1 MLSSLSRDA
10 LIRIPR
16 VLTSARI
23 HEALDGDRA
32 ALSEVVRELLAIVK
46 VETARLLHRWARSQR
61 RDARQDVD
69 DFAHEVVLYLLA
81 ERGKVLRTWD
91 PERGT
96 LEAFVR
102 MVARQRVSRTLL
114 KHRGNPWSD
123 EPTDFEEL
131 EPQLAPDPAAR
142 VLESR
147 EFLRSL
153 LARLRRELT
162 ERGLLLFHQIY
173 IEERPIAEVAAEFGM
188 TRQAIDAWN
197 NRTRNLARRLASD
210 LPAEGRR

>member
-1 MLSSLSRDA
+1 M
-10 LIRIPR
+10 
-16 VLTSARI
+16 LTSARI

-32 ALSEVVRELLAIVK
+32 ALSEVVRELLALVK

-96 LEAFVR
+96 LVAFVR
-102 MVARQRVSRTLL
+102 MVARQRVSRILL

-131 EPQLAPDPAAR
+131 EPQLAPDPSAR

-147 EFLRSL
+147 ELLRSL
-153 LARLRRELT
+153 LARLRGELT

-188 TRQAIDAWN
+188 TRQAVDAWN